1 MKKLNIFIENNLLFI
16 IAIFLQI
23 LNVVIYL
30 SIKNYNFETFK
41 ILNIII
47 LLSASLIK
55 LYKNGD
61 YNFKY
66 MYIFFFVYF
75 VIFFYINFSFEN
87 KDTTLLIL
95 SRLILPISFLF
106 YLSSFGIL
114 FGISYFI
121 FIITLIL
128 ILNFFITF
136 IPYIIFNITTCF
148 INYFIK
154 KRSS

>member
-47 LLSASLIK
+47 LLSASLTK

-87 KDTTLLIL
+87 KDTT
-95 SRLILPISFLF
+95 
-106 YLSSFGIL
+106 
-114 FGISYFI
+114 
-121 FIITLIL
+121 
-128 ILNFFITF
+128 
-136 IPYIIFNITTCF
+136 
-148 INYFIK
+148 
-154 KRSS
+154 

>member
-16 IAIFLQI
+16 IAIFSQI

-47 LLSASLIK
+47 LLSASLTQ

-106 YLSSFGIL
+106 YLS
-114 FGISYFI
+114 Y
-121 FIITLIL
+121 
-128 ILNFFITF
+128 
-136 IPYIIFNITTCF
+136 
-148 INYFIK
+148 IK
-154 KRSS
+154 KAPMLGGKFYIYNYINFNFEFFHNIYTLYYF